1 MAKDR
6 LLRELFLGFIRIH
19 ILYHAGQEW
28 IYGAEMIEELGH
40 HGYTVSPG
48 TLYPI
53 LHGLAGAGLLEEQTR
68 VVDGKRRKEYR
79 LSANGSETLRA
90 AQRQVREL
98 ADEVLPEAD

>member
-1 MAKDR
+1 MADDR
-6 LLRELFLGFIRIH
+6 ILREVFLGFIRVH
-19 ILYHAGQEW
+19 ILFHAGEEW
-28 IYGAEMIEELGH
+28 VYGAELIDELGR

-53 LHGLAGAGLLEEQTR
+53 LHGLAQSGLLMDQAR

-79 LSANGSETLRA
+79 LTASGLQTLRA

-98 ADEVLPEAD
+98 ADEVLSAEE